1 MVIPVEPTPLSSS
14 ITRQLTPI
22 KSVKSSQPRQETRNP
37 EIVLELLDLA
47 WNQDDESIPGTWEGK
62 NPATSGQNQE
72 SHPQRQSK
80 PVRVEMSFRLDS
92 HHWKDLMQSMAIA
105 LEEQQSWQW
114 EGHLITGNPPKT
126 QQQSVQNPAQTAPRL
141 AGEVARVNGYS
152 NRSGGTSTRDF
163 SGECNRDSNPQLEHT
178 RSGSSYL
185 KAVVEIQEQ
194 LLRAVT
200 PDFESET
207 LLYQEILQR
216 LAQVS
221 GATGAYFWETQGTGD
236 GGGTGLRSQWYGDNL
251 PREGTVPSL
260 PDLEPISASEGQAIA
275 LAVAELPESDRSFF
289 ADRPIASI
297 LLIPALADDC
307 CLGWMG
313 FEYPHG
319 KSVSPEEIPVLQT
332 AGRAI
337 AAYRRQSKGDI
348 QGSGLSSSE
357 PWEAIALLEPEGTL
371 VEIYTRGD
379 RGDGDS
385 GMVEEVGLPF
395 WNSRGWVP
403 PECQET
409 YPQNNAVQ
417 EQLKQ
422 AIATAAEGEFVRGC
436 LEFDLSNGRGEGVNF
451 SIKPVFDRYHKVAL
465 LIWKGQRAIVPDWVQ
480 TSAES
485 SEEPESLIS
494 DPNFGDCPGVQPI
507 QLQSSMLLTVK
518 LRQSRSCIRKSHP
531 TSGDR
536 DASTGLF
543 LNPTKKHPKRFR
555 VRIPTRTPVNG
566 VRQMSASGA
575 WLEWGVNQASDAIAI
590 TDLNGILTY
599 QNRAF
604 QEQFGYSRD
613 EINAAG
619 GICQLYGTP
628 ELDREI
634 CQSVR
639 QGYSW
644 CAEVLLQKKDR
655 TGKTAFLRAHAI
667 PDDTGAVVGIYSIY
681 TNIVEV
687 TIADC
692 EGQPLSQCDLE
703 NHKCLD
709 RLQESNRRLQLAL
722 EGSNLELWDWN
733 LETGDLFIGKKW
745 RAIADWMP
753 DETDNPLQSWRRL
766 IHPDDLPQAIA
777 AWNQHLNGGTPGF
790 ELEYRIRTKTGE
802 WQWILDRG
810 KVVERD
816 YQGNI
821 LRILGTH
828 KDITHRK
835 QYEEALEKER
845 LQLREIIN
853 RAPVAMA
860 MLDHDL
866 RYIAHSQKWLSDY
879 NGDLCCNNP
888 SWIGCHFFEVMPDLF
903 EQWGPLLERVL
914 GGESISSS
922 EDCWERADGSKLY
935 QRWAIQPWYSPT
947 GAVGGIA
954 IVTDNINELVEARE
968 TALEAARIK
977 SQFLANMSH
986 EIRTPMNGV
995 LGMTGLLLQTPLSH
1009 QQRDCAETIRI
1020 SGEHLL
1026 RVINDILDFS
1036 KLEAGE
1042 MNLESLDFQL
1052 STCIEEVVDLLA
1064 APAHQKGLEL
1074 AVWIDPKVPQHLIG
1088 DAARLRQILLNL
1100 INNGIK
1106 FTHRGEVVVRVNQ
1119 SIKPESSHARG
1130 QEVWL
1135 RFTVQDTGIGIP
1147 SDRQD
1152 SLFQSFSQVDTSTT
1166 RRYGGTG
1173 LGLAICKQLVELMGG
1188 EIGVES
1194 YPDRGSNF
1202 WFELKFR
1209 KQGTRVSGSIP
1220 RCALPIA
1227 LTEVKVLIAQG
1238 NAATRQS
1245 LRYLAA
1251 DWGIS
1256 IDEVADYSRLCQT
1269 LQEAATTGRRYQVA
1283 IVDLH
1288 LLLGIESDRHEDA
1301 DGKDDCN
1308 ECTDCM
1314 LTDESNPALVE
1325 EFIQKLSPFPPQTS
1339 LFLMTT
1345 LPYRDRALGLV
1356 QSLQQRGLSFVE
1368 GHLVKPVRSSE
1379 LFNSLMTVVLRPPT
1393 VPSQP
1398 QGGSRLGSQPPIT
1411 PVQPRIRSTVNILVA
1426 EDHPINQ
1433 QVILHQLEALGY
1445 QGECVGNGIEAIARL
1460 SQKRYDIVLMDCQM
1474 PGLDGYQTTQEI
1486 RKREA
1491 TGSFS
1496 PSADGESP
1504 DPSQPHKTVIIAL
1517 TAHAMSAERDKC
1529 LAAGMDDYISKPV
1542 HLDHLS
1548 ALLERWIVRADQL
1561 INPLIQPPKPDSST
1575 RHLPPERISAIASDS
1590 APPINLD
1597 RLEEVSRGKRALQR
1611 RLLEAFA
1618 TTATAD
1624 TQAIADA
1631 IQANDCVKVD
1641 RVSHRLKGSSAN
1653 VGAQAM
1659 SALAEQIGTLA
1670 RENRLSEANSP
1681 LSRLQAQLQ
1690 SVREFINT
1698 HLTELP

>member
-14 ITRQLTPI
+14 RTRQLTPI
-22 KSVKSSQPRQETRNP
+22 KSVESSQPSTETRNP
-37 EIVLELLDLA
+37 GIVLELLDFA
-47 WNQDDESIPGTWEGK
+47 WNQDDETIPGSFEGK
-62 NPATSGQNQE
+62 TRATSAPNQE
-72 SHPQRQSK
+72 GHPQGQSK
-80 PVRVEMSFRLDS
+80 PVRVEVSFRLDS
-92 HHWKDLMQSMAIA
+92 DHWKDLMQLMAIA
-105 LEEQQSWQW
+105 IEEQQSWQW
-114 EGHLITGNPPKT
+114 EGRPISGNPQNS
-126 QQQSVQNPAQTAPRL
+126 QQQAVETPAPTNPPLTR
-141 AGEVARVNGYS
+141 EVGRIKGCS
-152 NRSGGTSTRDF
+152 NRSSGTSPRDC
-163 SGECNRDSNPQLEHT
+163 SGGDQGDPDPKLDHAS
-178 RSGSSYL
+178 SGSTYL
-185 KAVVEIQEQ
+185 RALVEIQEQ
-194 LLRAVT
+194 LLMAVT

-207 LLYQEILQR
+207 QLYQEILQR

-221 GATGAYFWETQGTGD
+221 GATGAYFWETPGTGD
-236 GGGTGLRSQWYGDNL
+236 GGGTGLRSQWYADNF
-251 PREGTVPSL
+251 PREGRVPNL
-260 PDLEPISASEGQAIA
+260 PDLEQISACGGQAMS
-275 LAVAELPESDRSFF
+275 LAVAELPESDQSFF

-297 LLIPALADDC
+297 LLIPAIADDC

-313 FEYPHG
+313 FEYPHRNPVNPG
-319 KSVSPEEIPVLQT
+319 SIPALQT

-337 AAYRRQSKGDI
+337 AAYRRQSNGDI
-348 QGSGLSSSE
+348 QGSGSSPVPE
-357 PWEAIALLEPEGTL
+357 PWEAIALLKPEGTL
-371 VEIYTRGD
+371 VEIQTLGD
-379 RGDGDS
+379 RGGDS
-385 GMVEEVGLPF
+385 GMEEEVGLPF
-395 WNSRGWVP
+395 WNSRGWTP

-409 YPQNNAVQ
+409 SHQNNETQ

-422 AIATAAEGEFVRGC
+422 AIATAAEGEFVRSC
-436 LEFDLSNGRGEGVNF
+436 LELDPSNGRGKGVNF
-451 SIKPVFDRYHKVAL
+451 SIKPVFDPYHQVVF
-465 LIWKGQRAIVPDWVQ
+465 LIWKGRRAIAADRVQ
-480 TSAES
+480 TSAEPQRLTS
-485 SEEPESLIS
+485 QRLTS
-494 DPNFGDCPGVQPI
+494 DPNPGDCSRIQPI
-507 QLQSSMLLTVK
+507 QLQPSMLLTVE
-518 LRQSRSCIRKSHP
+518 LRQSRSCIRKPHR
-531 TSGDR
+531 TWGDR

-543 LNPTKKHPKRFR
+543 LKHPKHPKRVR
-555 VRIPTRTPVNG
+555 VRIPTRTLGNREREPIATG
-566 VRQMSASGA
+566 S
-575 WLEWGVNQASDAIAI
+575 WLEWGVNEASDAIAI

-599 QNRAF
+599 QNRAWK
-604 QEQFGYSRD
+604 EQFGYSRD

-639 QGYSW
+639 KGYSW

-667 PDDTGAVVGIYSIY
+667 PDHRGAVVGIFSIY

-687 TIADC
+687 TVADG
-692 EGQPLSQCDLE
+692 EGPTFSQCDRE
-703 NHKCLD
+703 NQKCLD

-753 DETDNPLQSWRRL
+753 DETQNPVQSWHRL
-766 IHPDDLPQAIA
+766 IHPDDLPRAIA
-777 AWNQHLNGGTPGF
+777 AWNHHLNGGVPVF
-790 ELEYRIRTKTGE
+790 ELEYRIRTRTGE

-816 YQGNI
+816 EQGNI
-821 LRILGTH
+821 RRILGTH

-835 QYEEALEKER
+835 QYQEALEKER

-860 MLDHDL
+860 MLDRNL

-879 NGDLCCNNP
+879 KGEICCNPP
-888 SWIGCHFFEVMPDLF
+888 SWIGCHFFDVMPDLF
-903 EQWGPLLERVL
+903 ERWSPLLKRVL
-914 GGESISSS
+914 EGEAISCS

-947 GAVGGIA
+947 GEVGGIA

-995 LGMTGLLLQTPLSH
+995 LGMTGLLLQTPLSN

-1064 APAHQKGLEL
+1064 APAHQKKLEL

-1088 DAARLRQILLNL
+1088 DPARLRQILLNL
-1100 INNGIK
+1100 VNNGIK
-1106 FTHRGEVVVRVNQ
+1106 FTERGEVVVQVNQ
-1119 SIKPESSHARG
+1119 SMKQESLDPKG

-1147 SDRQD
+1147 IPRQKK
-1152 SLFQSFSQVDTSTT
+1152 LFQSFSQVDTSTT
-1166 RRYGGTG
+1166 RSYGGTG
-1173 LGLAICKQLVELMGG
+1173 LGLAICKQLVERMGG

-1194 YPDRGSNF
+1194 YPDQGSSF

-1209 KQGTRVSGSIP
+1209 KQGTRVSGSLP
-1220 RCALPIA
+1220 RCALPVA
-1227 LTEVKVLIAQG
+1227 FTSVKVLVAHES
-1238 NAATRQS
+1238 ASTRQS

-1251 DWGIS
+1251 DWGIGL
-1256 IDEVADYSRLCQT
+1256 DEVENYSKLSQT
-1269 LQEAATTGRRYQVA
+1269 LQEAATTGQPYQVA

-1288 LLLGIESDRHEDA
+1288 LLLEIDCDRQENGHC
-1301 DGKDDCN
+1301 KDDCT
-1308 ECTDCM
+1308 ECT
-1314 LTDESNPALVE
+1314 LSDELQPSLVE

-1345 LPYRDRALGLV
+1345 LQYRDRALALV
-1356 QSLQQRGLSFVE
+1356 QSSQERGLSFVE
-1368 GHLVKPVRSSE
+1368 GHLVKPVRSSQ
-1379 LFNSLMTVVLRPPT
+1379 LLDSLMTVVLRPQT
-1393 VPSQP
+1393 VEAQPKGGSPPVSQP
-1398 QGGSRLGSQPPIT
+1398 AKT
-1411 PVQPRIRSTVNILVA
+1411 PVAPRTRSTVNILVA

-1445 QGECVGNGIEAIARL
+1445 HGECVGNGVEAIARL
-1460 SQKRYDIVLMDCQM
+1460 GQKRYDIVLMDCQM

-1491 TGSFS
+1491 TGSLC
-1496 PSADGESP
+1496 PSADGESS
-1504 DPSQPHKTVIIAL
+1504 DPSPPHKTIVIAL
-1517 TAHAMSAERDKC
+1517 TAHALSAEREKC
-1529 LAAGMDDYISKPV
+1529 LSAGMDDYISKPV
-1542 HLDHLS
+1542 HLDRLS
-1548 ALLERWIVRADQL
+1548 ALLEQWIAQPDQP
-1561 INPLIQPPKPDSST
+1561 INPLSQPPEPDSST
-1575 RHLPPERISAIASDS
+1575 PEFPADPAEATASDS
-1590 APPINLD
+1590 PPSINLD
-1597 RLEEVSRGKRALQR
+1597 RLEEVSRGKPALQR
-1611 RLLEAFA
+1611 RLLDAFA

-1624 TQAIADA
+1624 TQAIASA

-1653 VGAQAM
+1653 VGAQGM

-1670 RENRLSEANSP
+1670 RENRLSEANSL

-1690 SVREFINT
+1690 RVREFIDT

>member
-1 MVIPVEPTPLSSS
+1 MVLPLEPNPLSSGR
-14 ITRQLTPI
+14 TRQLTPI
-22 KSVKSSQPRQETRNP
+22 ESVESSQPLKPTRNP
-37 EIVLELLDLA
+37 GIVLELLDLA
-47 WNQDDESIPGTWEGK
+47 WNHDKETIPVTFEEK
-62 NPATSGQNQE
+62 NGATAVQNQGT
-72 SHPQRQSK
+72 HPQGQSK
-80 PVRVEMSFRLDS
+80 PVRVEVSFSLHSDD
-92 HHWKDLMQSMAIA
+92 WKNLMQSMAIA
-105 LEEQQSWQW
+105 LDEQQSWKW
-114 EGHLITGNPPKT
+114 EARLISPNPQKS
-126 QQQSVQNPAQTAPRL
+126 QEKSVETPAQNDPPFT
-141 AGEVARVNGYS
+141 GEVARVKGFS
-152 NRSGGTSTRDF
+152 NPTSGTSHSDCSGG
-163 SGECNRDSNPQLEHT
+163 CNGDLDSELAH
-178 RSGSSYL
+178 SSSCSSYL
-185 KAVVEIQEQ
+185 TALVEIQQQ
-194 LLRAVT
+194 LLMAVT
-200 PDFESET
+200 PDFERET
-207 LLYQEILQR
+207 LLYEEILQR

-221 GATGAYFWETQGTGD
+221 GATGAYFWERKGTGD
-236 GGGTGLRSQWYGDNL
+236 ERGTGLRSQWYAEDF
-251 PREGTVPSL
+251 PREVRVPSL
-260 PDLEPISASEGQAIA
+260 PDLEQISASGGQAIS
-275 LAVAELPESDRSFF
+275 LAVAELPESEGSFF
-289 ADRPIASI
+289 ADRQISSI
-297 LLIPALADDC
+297 LLIPAIADGC

-313 FEYPHG
+313 FEYSHPNP
-319 KSVSPEEIPVLQT
+319 VSSGEIPVLQS

-337 AAYRRQSKGDI
+337 AAYRRQSNGDI
-348 QGSGLSSSE
+348 QGSGPSGVPEL
-357 PWEAIALLEPEGTL
+357 WEAIALLEPEGTL
-371 VEIYTRGD
+371 LEIQTLGD
-379 RGDGDS
+379 TGGGNSQR
-385 GMVEEVGLPF
+385 EAQVGLPF
-395 WNSRGWVP
+395 WNSRGWSP

-409 YPQNNAVQ
+409 HHQNQEIQ

-422 AIATAAEGEFVRGC
+422 AIATAARGEFVRSC
-436 LEFDLSNGRGEGVNF
+436 LPLDGSNARGEGVNF
-451 SIKPVFDRYHKVAL
+451 SIQPVFDRHHQVVF
-465 LIWKGQRAIVPDWVQ
+465 LIWKGQRAIAPDPVQ
-480 TSAES
+480 A
-485 SEEPESLIS
+485 SEESASLSS
-494 DPNFGDCPGVQPI
+494 DPNPGNGSKVQPI
-507 QLQSSMLLTVK
+507 QLQPSMLLTVE
-518 LRQSRSCIRKSHP
+518 LRKWRSCIRKPHP
-531 TSGDR
+531 ISADW

-543 LNPTKKHPKRFR
+543 LKHPKHLKR
-555 VRIPTRTPVNG
+555 VRVSIPTGTPLNR
-566 VRQMSASGA
+566 VRKPIASGS
-575 WLEWGVNQASDAIAI
+575 WLEWGINEASDAIAI

-599 QNRAF
+599 QNRAWK
-604 QEQFGYSRD
+604 EQFGYSCD

-619 GICQLYGTP
+619 GISQLYGTP

-634 CQSVR
+634 CQRVR
-639 QGYSW
+639 RGYSW
-644 CAEVLLQKKDR
+644 CAEVWVQKKDGTSKR
-655 TGKTAFLRAHAI
+655 ALLRAHAI
-667 PDDTGAVVGIYSIY
+667 PNDQGAVVGIFSIY

-687 TIADC
+687 TIADGK
-692 EGQPLSQCDLE
+692 GQSASQCDRE
-703 NHKCLD
+703 NQQCLD
-709 RLQESNRRLQLAL
+709 HLQESNRRLQLAL

-753 DETDNPLQSWRRL
+753 DETPNLVESWHRL
-766 IHPDDLPQAIA
+766 IHPDDLPRAIA
-777 AWNQHLNGGTPGF
+777 AWNQHLHGGTPVF
-790 ELEYRIRTKTGE
+790 EIEYRIRTKTGE

-816 YQGNI
+816 HQGNI
-821 LRILGTH
+821 VRILGTH

-853 RAPVAMA
+853 RVPVAIA
-860 MLDHDL
+860 ILDHDL
-866 RYIAHSQKWLSDY
+866 RYIAHSQKWLNDY
-879 NGDLCCNNP
+879 KGNFSCTHL
-888 SWIGCHFFEVMPDLF
+888 SWIGYHFFDVMPDLF
-903 EQWGPLLERVL
+903 EQWCPLLERVL
-914 GGESISSS
+914 GGEAISSG
-922 EDCWERADGSKLY
+922 EDCWTQADGSKLY

-947 GAVGGIA
+947 GEVGGIA

-995 LGMTGLLLQTPLSH
+995 LGMTGLLLQTPLSN

-1052 STCIEEVVDLLA
+1052 STCIEEVVYLLA

-1106 FTHRGEVVVRVNQ
+1106 FTDHGEVVVQVNQ
-1119 SIKPESSHARG
+1119 SMKPESSDARG

-1152 SLFQSFSQVDTSTT
+1152 KLFQSFSQVDTSTT

-1173 LGLAICKQLVELMGG
+1173 LGLAISKQLVELMGG

-1194 YPDRGSNF
+1194 SPDRGSNF

-1220 RCALPIA
+1220 RCALPVA
-1227 LTEVKVLIAQG
+1227 LTEVQVLIAQG

-1245 LRYLAA
+1245 LRYLAE

-1256 IDEVADYSRLCQT
+1256 IDEVEDYSRLCQK
-1269 LQEAATTGRRYQVA
+1269 LQEAVSAGRPYQVA

-1288 LLLGIESDRHEDA
+1288 LLLGIEDDRRD
-1301 DGKDDCN
+1301 DGDCKDDCKD
-1308 ECTDCM
+1308 CTDCT
-1314 LTDESNPALVE
+1314 LSGEANPALVE

-1339 LFLMTT
+1339 LFLMST
-1345 LPYRDRALGLV
+1345 LQYRDRALELI
-1356 QSLQQRGLSFVE
+1356 QSLQERGLSFVE

-1379 LFNSLMTVVLRPPT
+1379 LFNSLMTVVLRPQTLTSKPG
-1393 VPSQP
+1393 
-1398 QGGSRLGSQPPIT
+1398 GGSRRISQPPR
-1411 PVQPRIRSTVNILVA
+1411 PLVPPLIRSTVNILVA

-1433 QVILHQLEALGY
+1433 QVILQQLEALGY
-1445 QGECVGNGIEAIARL
+1445 QGECVGNGVEAIARL

-1486 RKREA
+1486 RNREA
-1491 TGSFS
+1491 TGSLC
-1496 PSADGESP
+1496 PSADGEP
-1504 DPSQPHKTVIIAL
+1504 QDPSTPHKTVVIAL

-1542 HLDHLS
+1542 QLEHLR
-1548 ALLERWIVRADQL
+1548 ALLERWIVHPDQQMY
-1561 INPLIQPPKPDSST
+1561 PVRQPPEPNFSTPD
-1575 RHLPPERISAIASDS
+1575 LPVDPAEAIASDS
-1590 APPINLD
+1590 PPPINLD

-1624 TQAIADA
+1624 TQAIASA

-1641 RVSHRLKGSSAN
+1641 RVSHRLKGASAN
-1653 VGAQAM
+1653 VGAQAI
-1659 SALAEQIGTLA
+1659 SALAEHLGTLA
-1670 RENRLSEANSP
+1670 RENRLAEADSP
-1681 LSRLQAQLQ
+1681 LSSLQAQLK
-1690 SVREFINT
+1690 SVCEFIET
-1698 HLTELP
+1698 HLPELL

>member
-1 MVIPVEPTPLSSS
+1 M
-14 ITRQLTPI
+14 
-22 KSVKSSQPRQETRNP
+22 KSVESSQPSASTGNP
-37 EIVLELLDLA
+37 GIVLELLDLA
-47 WNQDDESIPGTWEGK
+47 WNQDDETIPGTFDGK
-62 NPATSGQNQE
+62 TLATSVQNQE
-72 SHPQRQSK
+72 GHSPGESK
-80 PVRVEMSFRLDS
+80 PVRVEVSFRLDS
-92 HHWKDLMQSMAIA
+92 DHWKELMQSMAIA
-105 LEEQQSWQW
+105 IEEQQSWQW
-114 EGHLITGNPPKT
+114 EGRPISANPQT
-126 QQQSVQNPAQTAPRL
+126 SQQQSVETPGQTDPPLTR
-141 AGEVARVNGYS
+141 EVSRVKGCS
-152 NRSGGTSTRDF
+152 NRSSVQ
-163 SGECNRDSNPQLEHT
+163 SQRDSSRGCQGDPDPERDHP
-178 RSGSSYL
+178 SSESSYL
-185 KAVVEIQEQ
+185 TALVEIQEQ
-194 LLRAVT
+194 LLMAVT

-207 LLYQEILQR
+207 ELYEEILQR

-221 GATGAYFWETQGTGD
+221 GATGAYFWETQETGN
-236 GGGTGLRSQWYGDNL
+236 GGGTGLRSQWYADNF
-251 PREGTVPSL
+251 PREGRVPSL
-260 PDLEPISASEGQAIA
+260 PDLEQISPCGGQAIS
-275 LAVAELPESDRSFF
+275 LAMAELPESDRSFF
-289 ADRPIASI
+289 GDRPISSI
-297 LLIPALADDC
+297 LLIPAIADDC

-313 FEYPHG
+313 FEYPQGNPVHPG
-319 KSVSPEEIPVLQT
+319 SIPALQT

-337 AAYRRQSKGDI
+337 GAYRRQCNREI
-348 QGSGLSSSE
+348 QGRGSSPVPE
-357 PWEAIALLEPEGTL
+357 PWEAIALLKPQGTL
-371 VEIYTRGD
+371 VEIHTLGD
-379 RGDGDS
+379 RGRGDS
-385 GMVEEVGLPF
+385 GREEEVGLPF
-395 WNSRGWVP
+395 WNSRGWTP
-403 PECQET
+403 PECQEVSH
-409 YPQNNAVQ
+409 QNNEAQ

-422 AIATAAEGEFVRGC
+422 AIATAAEGEFVRSC
-436 LEFDLSNGRGEGVNF
+436 LEFDLRNGRVKRVNF
-451 SIKPVFDRYHKVAL
+451 SIKPVFDRDHQVL
-465 LIWKGQRAIVPDWVQ
+465 FLIWKGQRAIAPDPVQ
-480 TSAES
+480 TSEES
-485 SEEPESLIS
+485 SQEPESLIS
-494 DPNFGDCPGVQPI
+494 DPNPGDGSGGQRI
-507 QLQSSMLLTVK
+507 QLQPAMLLTVELK
-518 LRQSRSCIRKSHP
+518 QSRSYIRKPHR
-531 TSGDR
+531 TSADR

-543 LNPTKKHPKRFR
+543 LKHPKHPKRVR
-555 VRIPTRTPVNG
+555 VRIPTRTLGNREREPI
-566 VRQMSASGA
+566 ASGS
-575 WLEWGVNQASDAIAI
+575 WLEWGVNEASDAIAI

-599 QNRAF
+599 QNRAWK
-604 QEQFGYSRD
+604 EQFGYSRD

-639 QGYSW
+639 RGYSW

-667 PDDTGAVVGIYSIY
+667 PDDRGTVVGIFSIY

-687 TIADC
+687 TIADG
-692 EGQPLSQCDLE
+692 EGQSLSQCDRE
-703 NHKCLD
+703 NQKCLD

-753 DETDNPLQSWRRL
+753 DETHNPVQSWHRL
-766 IHPDDLPQAIA
+766 IHPDDLPGAIA
-777 AWNQHLNGGTPGF
+777 AWNHHLNGGVPVC

-816 YQGNI
+816 RQGNI
-821 LRILGTH
+821 RRILGTH

-835 QYEEALEKER
+835 QYQEALEKER

-860 MLDHDL
+860 MLDRDL
-866 RYIAHSQKWLSDY
+866 CYIAHSQKWFSDY
-879 NGDLCCNNP
+879 GGNLSGHNP
-888 SWIGCHFFEVMPDLF
+888 SWIGCQFFEVIPDLF
-903 EQWGPLLERVL
+903 ERWSPLLKRVL
-914 GGESISSS
+914 EGEAISCR
-922 EDCWERADGSKLY
+922 EDCWDRADGSKLY

-947 GAVGGIA
+947 GEVGGIA

-1064 APAHQKGLEL
+1064 APAHEKGLEL

-1088 DAARLRQILLNL
+1088 DPARLRQILLNL
-1100 INNGIK
+1100 VNNGIK
-1106 FTHRGEVVVRVNQ
+1106 FTPRGEVVVQVNQ
-1119 SIKPESSHARG
+1119 AMKQESLDPKG

-1147 SDRQD
+1147 SDRQQK
-1152 SLFQSFSQVDTSTT
+1152 LFQSFSQVDTSTT
-1166 RRYGGTG
+1166 RSYGGTG
-1173 LGLAICKQLVELMGG
+1173 LGLAICKQFVELMGG
-1188 EIGVES
+1188 EIGVDS

-1227 LTEVKVLIAQG
+1227 FSSVKVLVAHPSPS
-1238 NAATRQS
+1238 TRQS

-1251 DWGIS
+1251 DWEIS
-1256 IDEVADYSRLCQT
+1256 LDEVDNYSRLCQT
-1269 LQEAATTGRRYQVA
+1269 LQESSTAGEPYQVA

-1288 LLLGIESDRHEDA
+1288 LLLGIECDRREDA
-1301 DGKDDCN
+1301 DCKN
-1308 ECTDCM
+1308 CTDCT
-1314 LTDESNPALVE
+1314 LSEESHPALVE
-1325 EFIQKLSPFPPQTS
+1325 KFIQKLSPVPPQTS

-1345 LPYRDRALGLV
+1345 LQYRDRALALV
-1356 QSLQQRGLSFVE
+1356 QSSQQRGLSFVE
-1368 GHLVKPVRSSE
+1368 GHLVKPVRSSQ
-1379 LFNSLMTVVLRPPT
+1379 LLNSLMTVVLRPPT
-1393 VPSQP
+1393 EKDQTGSGDRQVFQP
-1398 QGGSRLGSQPPIT
+1398 AKT
-1411 PVQPRIRSTVNILVA
+1411 PVTPRIRSQVNILVA

-1491 TGSFS
+1491 TGSLG
-1496 PSADGESP
+1496 PSADGDSSN
-1504 DPSQPHKTVIIAL
+1504 PSKPHKTVVIAL

-1542 HLDHLS
+1542 QMNHLS
-1548 ALLERWIVRADQL
+1548 ALLERWIVR
-1561 INPLIQPPKPDSST
+1561 
-1575 RHLPPERISAIASDS
+1575 PEQRISQLSQPIEPDPSTPEIPPDPAGAIASDS
-1590 APPINLD
+1590 PPSINMD
-1597 RLEEVSRGKRALQR
+1597 RLEEVSRGKRTLQR

-1618 TTATAD
+1618 NTATAD
-1624 TQAIADA
+1624 TEAIASA

-1653 VGAQAM
+1653 VGAQGM

-1670 RENRLSEANSP
+1670 QENRLSEANSP

-1690 SVREFINT
+1690 RVREFIDT
-1698 HLTELP
+1698 HLTELL

>member
-1 MVIPVEPTPLSSS
+1 MVIPVDPTPLSSS
-14 ITRQLTPI
+14 RTRPLTPI
-22 KSVKSSQPRQETRNP
+22 KSVESSQRIKATRNP
-37 EIVLELLDLA
+37 GIVLELLDLA
-47 WNQDDESIPGTWEGK
+47 WNQEDDTIPGTFEEK
-62 NPATSGQNQE
+62 NSATSVPNQE
-72 SHPQRQSK
+72 GHPQGQSK
-80 PVRVEMSFRLDS
+80 PVRVEVSFRLDS
-92 HHWKDLMQSMAIA
+92 DHWQDLMQLMAIA
-105 LEEQQSWQW
+105 IDEQQSWQW
-114 EGHLITGNPPKT
+114 EGRRISANPQKNQP
-126 QQQSVQNPAQTAPRL
+126 QSVENPAQTDQ
-141 AGEVARVNGYS
+141 S
-152 NRSGGTSTRDF
+152 SGTSNSDF
-163 SGECNRDSNPQLEHT
+163 SGGCNRDPHPELDHPS
-178 RSGSSYL
+178 SDSSYL
-185 KAVVEIQEQ
+185 RALVEIQEQ
-194 LLRAVT
+194 LLMART
-200 PDFESET
+200 PADVESET
-207 LLYQEILQR
+207 QLYEEILQR

-221 GATGAYFWETQGTGD
+221 GATGAYFWEPQGAWD
-236 GGGTGLRSQWYGDNL
+236 GGGTGLRSQWYADDF
-251 PREGTVPSL
+251 PREGRVPSL
-260 PDLEPISASEGQAIA
+260 PDLEQISASGGQAMS

-297 LLIPALADDC
+297 LLIPAIADHC

-313 FEYPHG
+313 FEYPHRN
-319 KSVSPEEIPVLQT
+319 SVSRESIPLLQT

-337 AAYRRQSKGDI
+337 AAYRRQSQGEI
-348 QGSGLSSSE
+348 QGSGLSSVPE
-357 PWEAIALLEPEGTL
+357 PWEAIALVEPEGTL
-371 VEIYTRGD
+371 VEIHTLGD
-379 RGDGDS
+379 RGGGDS

-395 WNSRGWVP
+395 WDSRGWSP

-409 YPQNNAVQ
+409 CHQNNETQA
-417 EQLKQ
+417 QLKQ
-422 AIATAAEGEFVRGC
+422 AIATAAAGEFVGSC
-436 LEFDLSNGRGEGVNF
+436 LELDRSNGRGKRVNF
-451 SIKPVFDRYHKVAL
+451 SIKPVFNRDHQVVL
-465 LIWKGQRAIVPDWVQ
+465 LIWTGRRAIAPDRVQ
-480 TSAES
+480 TAEAS
-485 SEEPESLIS
+485 SEEPESLTS
-494 DPNFGDCPGVQPI
+494 DPNPRDCPGVQPI
-507 QLQSSMLLTVK
+507 PLQPSMLLTVK
-518 LRQSRSCIRKSHP
+518 LRQSRSCIRKPHR

-543 LNPTKKHPKRFR
+543 INPTNHPKRFR
-555 VRIPTRTPVNG
+555 VRIPTRTPVNCTP
-566 VRQMSASGA
+566 QAITSGW
-575 WLEWGVNQASDAIAI
+575 WLERGVNEASDPIAI

-639 QGYSW
+639 RGYSW
-644 CAEVLLQKKDR
+644 GAEVWVQKKDR
-655 TGKTAFLRAHAI
+655 TGKTVFLRAHAI
-667 PDDTGAVVGIYSIY
+667 PDDRGAVVGIFSIY
-681 TNIVEV
+681 TNMVEV
-687 TIADC
+687 TIADG
-692 EGQPLSQCDLE
+692 EGQPASQCDLE

-733 LETGDLFIGKKW
+733 LETGDLLIGKKW

-753 DETDNPLQSWRRL
+753 DETENPIQSWRRL
-766 IHPDDLPQAIA
+766 IHPDDLPRAIA
-777 AWNQHLNGGTPGF
+777 AWNHHLNGGVPVC
-790 ELEYRIRTKTGE
+790 EIEYRIRTKTGE

-816 YQGNI
+816 YQGKI

-860 MLDHDL
+860 MLDHNL

-879 NGDLCCNNP
+879 NGDRCCNPP
-888 SWIGCHFFEVMPDLF
+888 SWIGCHFFEGMPDLF
-903 EQWGPLLERVL
+903 ERWGPLLKRVL
-914 GGESISSS
+914 DGEAFSSR

-1026 RVINDILDFS
+1026 RIINDILDFS

-1064 APAHQKGLEL
+1064 APAHEKGLEL
-1074 AVWIDPKVPQHLIG
+1074 AVWIDPQVPQHLIG
-1088 DAARLRQILLNL
+1088 DPARLRQILLNL
-1100 INNGIK
+1100 VNNGIK
-1106 FTHRGEVVVRVNQ
+1106 FTPRGEVVVQVNQ
-1119 SIKPESSHARG
+1119 SIKQESLDPKG

-1135 RFTVQDTGIGIP
+1135 RFTVQDTGVGIP
-1147 SDRQD
+1147 RPRQNK
-1152 SLFQSFSQVDTSTT
+1152 LFQSFSQVDTSTT
-1166 RRYGGTG
+1166 RSYGGTG

-1194 YPDRGSNF
+1194 YPDQGSNF

-1220 RCALPIA
+1220 RCALPMA
-1227 LTEVKVLIAQG
+1227 FTSVKVLVAHQS
-1238 NAATRQS
+1238 AATRQS

-1251 DWGIS
+1251 DWGITL
-1256 IDEVADYSRLCQT
+1256 DEVEDYSSLCQT
-1269 LQEAATTGRRYQVA
+1269 LQGAATAGRPYQVA

-1288 LLLGIESDRHEDA
+1288 LLLEIECEFQENGDF
-1301 DGKDDCN
+1301 KDDL
-1308 ECTDCM
+1308 TDCQDCS
-1314 LTDESNPALVE
+1314 LSHESNPPLVE

-1345 LPYRDRALGLV
+1345 LPYRDHALALV
-1356 QSLQQRGLSFVE
+1356 ESSQQRGLSFVE
-1368 GHLVKPVRSSE
+1368 GHLVKPVRSSQ
-1379 LFNSLMTVVLRPPT
+1379 LLNSLMTVVLGPQTGEAQTGGGDRQ
-1393 VPSQP
+1393 VSQP
-1398 QGGSRLGSQPPIT
+1398 AQT

-1433 QVILHQLEALGY
+1433 QVILQQLEALGY
-1445 QGECVGNGIEAIARL
+1445 QGECVGNGVEAIARL
-1460 SQKRYDIVLMDCQM
+1460 GQQRYDIVLMDCQM
-1474 PGLDGYQTTQEI
+1474 PKLDGYQTTQEI

-1491 TGSFS
+1491 TGSLC

-1504 DPSQPHKTVIIAL
+1504 DPSKPHKTVVIAL

-1542 HLDHLS
+1542 QMDHLS
-1548 ALLERWIVRADQL
+1548 ALLERWIARPHQR
-1561 INPLIQPPKPDSST
+1561 INPLIQPPEPDSSIPD
-1575 RHLPPERISAIASDS
+1575 LPVDPAGAIATDS
-1590 APPINLD
+1590 PPPINLN
-1597 RLEEVSRGKRALQR
+1597 RLEEVSRGKRTLQR

-1618 TTATAD
+1618 KTAAAD
-1624 TQAIADA
+1624 TEAIASA
-1631 IQANDCVKVD
+1631 IQANDCVTVD

-1653 VGAQAM
+1653 VGAQGM

-1670 RENRLSEANSP
+1670 RENRLSEADSP

-1690 SVREFINT
+1690 SVREFIDT
-1698 HLTELP
+1698 HLTELS